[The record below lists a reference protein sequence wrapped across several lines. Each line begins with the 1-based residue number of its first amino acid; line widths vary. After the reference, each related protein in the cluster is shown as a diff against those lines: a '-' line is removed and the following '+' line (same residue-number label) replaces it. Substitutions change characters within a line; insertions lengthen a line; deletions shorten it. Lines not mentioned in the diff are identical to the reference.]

1 MKNLNIGMLRATGNV
16 IPNTNLSI
24 NSDLVTVFI
33 KKISTDDIFNSEEKL
48 NFDIFR
54 LWNKEAISVIIPKSL
69 ILKNSAFLSITL
81 SVWNSKYFQNKNF
94 IGAIDSAVSCALLL
108 DIANYL
114 NQNYAVTSFPNVF
127 LKRFI
132 YLLIYKLM
140 KFVYKKALQKARLFL
155 TVYIF

>member
-1 MKNLNIGMLRATGNV
+1 MKSIIMKNLNIGMLRATGNV

-81 SVWNSKYFQNKNF
+81 SVWNSKYFQNNF
-94 IGAIDSAVSCALLL
+94 EQS
-108 DIANYL
+108 DI
-114 NQNYAVTSFPNVF
+114 V
-127 LKRFI
+127 
-132 YLLIYKLM
+132 
-140 KFVYKKALQKARLFL
+140 
-155 TVYIF
+155 